1 MTITYDEAPPQTAP
15 RSRSPKALAKTE
27 APQKKTHP
35 YYNYGAAL
43 SHNCTYNFIV
53 GGRGLGKTY
62 GAKRLAIRNFL
73 KSPVASRDM
82 FIYLRR
88 YKEELVARDT
98 FFADI
103 QHEFPDWD
111 FRANGN
117 TFEAAPA
124 STRDDR
130 KRPWEVMGYAIAL
143 STAQKQKS
151 VAFPRVKLIIFDE
164 FIIEK
169 GMIHY
174 LPDEANVFN
183 NFYSTVDR
191 WQDKTRVLFLANS
204 VSIANPYFLEY
215 KIQPTGEDEMI
226 KMGDGFILCHFPN
239 SADFAASVLNTRFGR
254 FIANTDYEKYAVGN
268 QFADN
273 HLELVKPK
281 NPRAK
286 LRYNL
291 QTRMG
296 EFSIWHD
303 QLANEYY
310 ALANVIPGQTSY
322 TLVPEQVAEDK
333 PLLFF
338 NDMMIQQLRT
348 AYRFARIQFD
358 SPTTRNIFLDVFHK
372 KQ

>member
-1 MTITYDEAPPQTAP
+1 MTLTDISFGEVAAP
-15 RSRSPKALAKTE
+15 RRKTALQEIKV
-27 APQKKTHP
+27 APTQKKVHP
-35 YYNYGAAL
+35 YYQYGPVL
-43 SHNCTYNFIV
+43 SYNATYNFIV

-62 GAKRLAIRNFL
+62 GAKKLAIKNFL
-73 KSPVASRDM
+73 RNRDM
-82 FIYLRR
+82 FVYLRR

-103 QHEFPDWD
+103 QHEFPEWD

-124 STRDDR
+124 ATRDDR
-130 KRPWEVMGYAIAL
+130 KRPWEAMGYAIAL

-151 VAFPRVKLIIFDE
+151 VAFPRVKLIIYDE

-204 VSIANPYFLEY
+204 VSISNPYFIEFL
-215 KIQPTGEDEMI
+215 IQPTEETEYI
-226 KMGDGFILCHFPN
+226 RLNDGFIIAHFPD
-239 SADFAASVLNTRFGR
+239 SAEFQASVLETRFGK
-254 FIANTDYEKYAVGN
+254 FIANTEYAKYAVGN
-268 QFADN
+268 EFADN
-273 HLELVKPK
+273 HQGLIAPK

-286 LRYNL
+286 FQYNL
-291 QTRMG
+291 EGRLG
-296 EFSIWHD
+296 SVSIWLD
-303 QLANEYY
+303 RADMEWY
-310 ALANVIPGQTSY
+310 ALAYQVPGQKSY
-322 TLVPEQVAEDK
+322 TLLPEKVTTEK
-333 PLLFF
+333 TLLFF
-338 NDMMIQQLRT
+338 NDNAISILRS
-348 AYRFARIQFD
+348 AYRNARISFD
-358 SPTTRNIFLDVFHK
+358 TPVTRNVFLDVFHK

>member
-1 MTITYDEAPPQTAP
+1 MSIAIEYDEPLKPTK
-15 RSRSPKALAKTE
+15 SPKTPKLARVDTIQSAAL
-27 APQKKTHP
+27 P
-35 YYNYGAAL
+35 YYQFGPAL

-62 GAKRLAIRNFL
+62 GAKKLAIRNYI
-73 KSPVASRDM
+73 RNGDM

-124 STRDDR
+124 SSRDDR
-130 KRPWEVMGYAIAL
+130 KRAWETMGYAIAL

-183 NFYSTVDR
+183 NFFSTVDR
-191 WQDKTRVLFLANS
+191 WKDKTRVLFLANS

-215 KIQPTGEDEMI
+215 KIQPSGNDELL
-226 KMGDGFILCHFPN
+226 KLHDGFILAHFPN
-239 SADFAASVLNTRFGR
+239 SADFANAVLETKFGK
-254 FIANTDYEKYAVGN
+254 FIQGTEYEKYAIGN

-273 HLELVKPK
+273 HAELIAPK
-281 NPRAK
+281 NPKALFRF
-286 LRYNL
+286 NL

-296 EFSIWHD
+296 SFSVWHD
-303 QLANEYY
+303 QLAAQYY
-310 ALANVIPGQTSY
+310 ALAHTPPGQLEF
-322 TLVPEQVAEDK
+322 TLIPEQVKEDRSLAFYTD
-333 PLLFF
+333 P
-338 NDMMIQQLRT
+338 MIAQLRT
-348 AYRFARIQFD
+348 AYRYAKIQFD
-358 SPTTRNIFLDVFHK
+358 SPTTRNIFLDVFNRK
-372 KQ
+372 T